1 MNNRKNRFVVS
12 LLAVMSVL
20 ASAEA
25 KGTAG
30 EAIPKVVVNILIDQL
45 RSDYMQAFMP
55 LYGDGG
61 FRRLMNEGRVYTQ
74 AEYPMVRPDRASAA
88 ATVATGVAPSGHG
101 IVGLKWVDRA
111 TLRPVFCVDDR
122 FYAGVETL
130 DASSP
135 QYLAV
140 SAIGD
145 ELKVASDGKAG
156 VYAVAP
162 FRDAAVLSAGH
173 AADAALWIDDQT
185 GAWCTSSYYGETLP
199 SWVAVRNQYNG
210 IADLLK
216 SVVWRPSSDLVG
228 SFSYFLSGGI
238 RTPFS
243 HKFKG
248 DARFSEYKTSALI
261 NNEVV
266 EMVKNCMNGAALGSD
281 AITDYLAVTFYAGS
295 FGHKPVSEVEMELQD
310 TYVRLDRALGDLLTA
325 VESKVGRGGA
335 LFVLTSSGYV
345 DEESCDLSKYRIPT
359 GTFDMKRSAALLNMY
374 LAALYGPGQYVEAC
388 YGTQFYLS
396 HKLIETKQLRLAEVL
411 QQSQDFLMQLSGVKD
426 VYTSQRLLQGAWTPG
441 ISRIRGGYNPRFS
454 GDIAIEVAPGWRYVN
469 EDTRENQL
477 VRETYIPFPIIFF
490 GTGISA
496 ETVDVPVTTDYIAP
510 TLSKAIRIR
519 APNACGGKPLF

>member
-1 MNNRKNRFVVS
+1 MNNRKSRFVVS
-12 LLAVMSVL
+12 LLAVMAAL

-30 EAIPKVVVNILIDQL
+30 GAIPKVVVNILIDQL

-61 FRRLMNEGRVYTQ
+61 FRRLMGEGRVYVQ
-74 AEYPMVRPDRASAA
+74 AEYPMARPDRASAA

-101 IVGLKWVDRA
+101 IVGLKWIDRA

-122 FYAGVETL
+122 FYKGVETT

-135 QYLAV
+135 QHLGV
-140 SAIGD
+140 STIGD
-145 ELKVASDGKAG
+145 ELKVATGGHAEA
-156 VYAVAP
+156 YAVAP

-173 AADAALWIDDQT
+173 SADAALWIDDQT
-185 GAWCTSSYYGETLP
+185 GAWCTSSYYSEELP
-199 SWVAVRNQYNG
+199 PWVAARNLN
-210 IADLLK
+210 ASVASLLK
-216 SVVWRPSSDLVG
+216 DVVWKPSSDLVG
-228 SFSYFLSGGI
+228 SFSYFLSGGV

-243 HKFKG
+243 HRFKG
-248 DARFSEYKTSALI
+248 EARFSSYKTCALI
-261 NNEVV
+261 NHEVV
-266 EMVKNCMNGAALGSD
+266 EMAKCCMNGTAWGSD
-281 AITDYLAVTFYAGS
+281 AITDYLAVTLYAGS
-295 FGHKPVSEVEMELQD
+295 FEHRPVSDVEMELQD

-325 VESKVGRGGA
+325 VESKVGRGNA
-335 LFVLTSSGYV
+335 LFVLTSSGYT
-345 DEESCDLSKYRIPT
+345 DEESSDLSKYRIPT

-374 LAALYGPGQYVEAC
+374 LAAVYGPGQYVEAC
-388 YGTQFYLS
+388 HGTQFYLS

-411 QQSQDFLMQLSGVKD
+411 EHAQDFLLQLSGVKD

-441 ISRIRGGYNPRFS
+441 INRIRGGYNPRFS

-490 GTGISA
+490 GAGIPA
-496 ETVDVPVTTDYIAP
+496 GTIETPVTTDYIAP

-519 APNACGGKPLF
+519 APNACGRKPLF